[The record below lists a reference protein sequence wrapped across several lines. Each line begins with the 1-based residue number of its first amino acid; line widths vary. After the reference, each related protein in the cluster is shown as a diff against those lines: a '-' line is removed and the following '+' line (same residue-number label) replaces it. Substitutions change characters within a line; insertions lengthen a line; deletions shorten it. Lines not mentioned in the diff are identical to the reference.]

1 MKLHYLRKKL
11 VLLPLASLALLSAGL
26 CVAIIRS
33 DISGLIVYNETGQ
46 PIQALRLAACGQ
58 SATFRSVGEEDSV
71 RLKFGPEG
79 EPGEIEIESIGAPSI
94 KWKGGYIQPRGG
106 YVVMAR
112 LWADGSVEV
121 HTQRSVWQSW
131 FGHGPEVNE

>member
-11 VLLPLASLALLSAGL
+11 VLLPLASLILLAAGFWVAL
-26 CVAIIRS
+26 VRS

-46 PIQALRLAACGQ
+46 PIEALRLAACGQ
-58 SATFRSVGEEDSV
+58 SATFRKVAEEDSV

-79 EPGEIEIESIGAPSI
+79 DPGEFEIESIGAPGF

-112 LWADGSVEV
+112 LWADGTVEV
-121 HTQRSVWQSW
+121 HTQISIWQRLFGNGSV
-131 FGHGPEVNE
+131 VNE

>member
-1 MKLHYLRKKL
+1 MNLHYLRKKRF
-11 VLLPLASLALLSAGL
+11 LLPVASVLLLSAGL

-33 DISGLIVYNETGQ
+33 DISGLIVYNETGH

-58 SATFRSVGEEDSV
+58 GATFRNVLQEDSV

-79 EPGEIEIESIGAPSI
+79 EPGEIEIESIGTPPI

-112 LWADGSVEV
+112 LWADGTVEV
-121 HTQRSVWQSW
+121 HTQISVWQSW
-131 FGHGPEVNE
+131 FGHGAVVNE